1 MRKEKMESER
11 DARDDS
17 RVPFLMD
24 RQGGTTHSA
33 SEKRSRPSASL
44 PVKRPPAFSFRR
56 LWALM
61 HKEAIQIVTDPSS
74 ILIAFI
80 LPVILLFIFGYAVS
94 LDSTRL
100 RVGVVLEER
109 TPESE
114 NLLHSLRNSRYLDVT
129 TSFDR
134 AALEKEM
141 VAGRLRGLLIVPIDF
156 SRRLHAADGSGQL
169 QVIADG
175 SEPNTANFVQ
185 NYLQATVKLWLQQ
198 RGLET
203 GTPTNG
209 LIDLET
215 RNWFNPSLES
225 KNYLVPGSIAII
237 MTMIGTLLTALV
249 VAREWERGTMEAMM
263 ATPVSIQELVLGK
276 LVPYFLL
283 GLGSMLFCTTV
294 AVLIFRTPLR
304 GSILS
309 LFLVTSLFLGGG
321 LGLGLWVS
329 TLSKSQ
335 FVAGQFA
342 VVLGFLPGFQLS
354 GFLFEISSMPK
365 IIQVLTCMFP
375 ARYFVQA
382 LQTIFLAG
390 DVWGI
395 ILFNSLVLL
404 GFALLFF
411 VLTARVTHKRLD

>member
-1 MRKEKMESER
+1 M
-11 DARDDS
+11 
-17 RVPFLMD
+17 
-24 RQGGTTHSA
+24 
-33 SEKRSRPSASL
+33 KR
-44 PVKRPPAFSFRR
+44 KRPQFSFRR
-56 LWALM
+56 LGALM
-61 HKEAIQIVTDPSS
+61 RKEAIQIVTDPSS

-80 LPVILLFIFGYAVS
+80 LPVMLLFLFGYAVS
-94 LDSTRL
+94 LDTTRI
-100 RVGVVLEER
+100 RIGVALEER

-114 NLLHSLRNSRYLDVT
+114 NLLTSLRNSRYLDVT
-129 TSFDR
+129 VSFDR
-134 AALEKEM
+134 GALEKEM
-141 VAGRLRGLLIVPIDF
+141 VAGRLRGVLVVPIDF
-156 SRRLHAADGSGQL
+156 SRRLHSASNSAPL
-169 QVIADG
+169 QIIADG

-185 NYLQATVKLWLQQ
+185 NYLQAAVSLWLQQ

-203 GTPTNG
+203 GATTSS
-209 LIDLET
+209 LVDLEA

-225 KNYLVPGSIAII
+225 KNYLVPGSIALI

-276 LVPYFLL
+276 LIPYFLL
-283 GLGSMLFCTTV
+283 GLGSMLFCTIV

-304 GSILS
+304 GSVLS
-309 LFLVTSLFLGGG
+309 LFLVTSLFLAGG

-365 IIQVLTCMFP
+365 IVQFLTWIFP

-382 LQTIFLAG
+382 LQTVFLAG

-395 ILFNSLVLL
+395 IGFNSLVLL
-404 GFALLFF
+404 GFAILFF
-411 VLTARVTHKRLD
+411 VLTARVTHKRLA

>member
-1 MRKEKMESER
+1 MESER
-11 DARDDS
+11 DAPDDG
-17 RVPFLMD
+17 RVPLLTGG
-24 RQGGTTHSA
+24 QGGTTHRA
-33 SEKRSRPSASL
+33 SEKRTRPSASF
-44 PVKRPPAFSFRR
+44 PVERPPAFRFRR

-94 LDSTRL
+94 LDTTRL
-100 RVGVVLEER
+100 RVGVILEER

-141 VAGRLRGLLIVPIDF
+141 VAGRLRGLLIIPIDF
-156 SRRLHAADGSGQL
+156 SRRLHAANGSAQL

-175 SEPNTANFVQ
+175 SEPNTANFIQ
-185 NYLQATVKLWLQQ
+185 NYLLATVELWLRQ

-209 LIDLET
+209 LIALET

-294 AVLIFRTPLR
+294 AVLLFRTPLR

-309 LFLVTSLFLGGG
+309 LFLVTSLFLAGG

-365 IIQVLTCMFP
+365 IIQVLTCIFP

>member
-1 MRKEKMESER
+1 MRKE
-11 DARDDS
+11 A
-17 RVPFLMD
+17 V
-24 RQGGTTHSA
+24 
-33 SEKRSRPSASL
+33 
-44 PVKRPPAFSFRR
+44 
-56 LWALM
+56 
-61 HKEAIQIVTDPSS
+61 QIVTDPSS

-94 LDSTRL
+94 LDTSRI

-114 NLLHSLRNSRYLDVT
+114 NLLTSLHNSRYLDVT
-129 TSFDR
+129 VSFNRGD
-134 AALEKEM
+134 LEKEM

-156 SRRLHAADGSGQL
+156 SRHLHSLNDSAPL
-169 QVIADG
+169 QIIADG
-175 SEPNTANFVQ
+175 SEPNTANFAQ
-185 NYLQATVKLWLQQ
+185 NYLRAAVALWLQQ

-203 GTPTNG
+203 GKTANN
-209 LIDLET
+209 LIDLEA

-263 ATPVSIQELVLGK
+263 ATPVSIQELMLGK
-276 LVPYFLL
+276 LIPYFLL
-283 GLGSMLFCTTV
+283 GLGSMLFCTLV
-294 AVLIFRTPLR
+294 AVFVFRTPLR

-309 LFLVTSLFLGGG
+309 LFLVTSLFLAGG

-335 FVAGQFA
+335 FIAGQIA
-342 VVLGFLPGFQLS
+342 VVLGFLPGFQFS

-365 IIQVLTCMFP
+365 IVQVLTWMFP

-390 DVWGI
+390 DMWGI

-404 GFALLFF
+404 GFAALFF
-411 VLTARVTHKRLD
+411 MLTARVTHKRLA

>member
-1 MRKEKMESER
+1 MR
-11 DARDDS
+11 
-17 RVPFLMD
+17 
-24 RQGGTTHSA
+24 
-33 SEKRSRPSASL
+33 
-44 PVKRPPAFSFRR
+44 
-56 LWALM
+56 
-61 HKEAIQIVTDPSS
+61 KEAIQIITDPSS

-80 LPVILLFIFGYAVS
+80 LPMILLFIFGFAVS
-94 LDSTRL
+94 LDTTRL
-100 RVGVVLEER
+100 RIGVVLEER
-109 TPESE
+109 TPESQ
-114 NLLHSLRNSRYLDVT
+114 NLLLSLRNSRYLDVT
-129 TSFDR
+129 VSFDR
-134 AALEKEM
+134 TALEREM
-141 VAGRLRGLLIVPIDF
+141 VAGRLRGLLVIPADF
-156 SRRLHAADGSGQL
+156 SRRLHSANDPAPL
-169 QVIADG
+169 QIIADG

-185 NYLQATVKLWLQQ
+185 NYLQAAVTLWLQQ

-203 GTPTNG
+203 GTAATS

-263 ATPVSIQELVLGK
+263 ATPVSIQEIVLGK
-276 LVPYFLL
+276 LIPYFLL
-283 GLGSMLFCTTV
+283 GLGSMLFCTMV
-294 AVLIFRTPLR
+294 AVLIFHTPLR

-309 LFLVTSLFLGGG
+309 LFLVTSLFLAGG

-342 VVLGFLPGFQLS
+342 VILGFLPGFQLS

-365 IIQVLTCMFP
+365 IVQFLTWIFP

-390 DVWGI
+390 DVWRI
-395 ILFNSLVLL
+395 VLFNSLILF
-404 GFALLFF
+404 GFAVLFF
-411 VLTARVTHKRLD
+411 VLTARVTHKRLA

>member
-1 MRKEKMESER
+1 MNRKPPKFSARRLLALMRKE
-11 DARDDS
+11 A
-17 RVPFLMD
+17 V
-24 RQGGTTHSA
+24 
-33 SEKRSRPSASL
+33 
-44 PVKRPPAFSFRR
+44 
-56 LWALM
+56 
-61 HKEAIQIVTDPSS
+61 QIVTDPSS
-74 ILIAFI
+74 VLIAFI

-94 LDSTRL
+94 LDTSRI
-100 RVGVVLEER
+100 RVGVVMEER

-114 NLLHSLRNSRYLDVT
+114 NLLTSLRNSRYLDVSV
-129 TSFDR
+129 SFNRGD
-134 AALEKEM
+134 LEKEM

-156 SRRLHAADGSGQL
+156 SRHLHSVNDSAPL
-169 QVIADG
+169 QIIADG
-175 SEPNTANFVQ
+175 SEPNTANFVR
-185 NYLQATVKLWLQQ
+185 NYLQAAVALWLQQ

-203 GTPTNG
+203 GKTANN
-209 LIDLET
+209 LIDLEA

-276 LVPYFLL
+276 LIPYFLL
-283 GLGSMLFCTTV
+283 GLGSMLFCTLV
-294 AVLIFRTPLR
+294 AVFVFRTPLR

-309 LFLVTSLFLGGG
+309 LFLVTSLFLAGG

-329 TLSKSQ
+329 TVSKSQ
-335 FVAGQFA
+335 FVAGQIA
-342 VVLGFLPGFQLS
+342 VVLGFLPGFQFS

-365 IIQVLTCMFP
+365 IVQVLTCMFP

-390 DVWGI
+390 DMWGI

-404 GFALLFF
+404 GFAALFF
-411 VLTARVTHKRLD
+411 MLTARVTHKRLA

>member
-1 MRKEKMESER
+1 MESER
-11 DARDDS
+11 DAPDDS
-17 RVPFLMD
+17 RVPLLMD
-24 RQGGTTHSA
+24 RQGGTAHSA
-33 SEKRSRPSASL
+33 SEKQSCPSASL
-44 PVKRPPAFSFRR
+44 SVERPPAFSFRR

-94 LDSTRL
+94 LDTTRL

-141 VAGRLRGLLIVPIDF
+141 VAGRLRGLLIIPIDF
-156 SRRLHAADGSGQL
+156 SRRLHAADDSAQL

-185 NYLQATVKLWLQQ
+185 NYLQATVTLWLQQ

-309 LFLVTSLFLGGG
+309 LFLVTSLFLAGG

>member
-1 MRKEKMESER
+1 MNQHPLK
-11 DARDDS
+11 
-17 RVPFLMD
+17 
-24 RQGGTTHSA
+24 
-33 SEKRSRPSASL
+33 
-44 PVKRPPAFSFRR
+44 FSFRR

-61 HKEAIQIVTDPSS
+61 RKEAIQIITDPSS
-74 ILIAFI
+74 ILVAFI

-94 LDSTRL
+94 LDTTRL
-100 RVGVVLEER
+100 RIGVVLEER

-114 NLLHSLRNSRYLDVT
+114 NLLLSLRNSRYLDIT
-129 TSFDR
+129 ASFDR

-141 VAGRLRGLLIVPIDF
+141 VAGRLRGLLIIPIDF
-156 SRRLHAADGSGQL
+156 SRRLHSTNDPAPL
-169 QVIADG
+169 QIIADG

-185 NYLQATVKLWLQQ
+185 NYLQATVSLWLQQ

-203 GTPTNG
+203 GTPAGG

-237 MTMIGTLLTALV
+237 MTMISTLLTALV

-276 LVPYFLL
+276 LIPYFLL
-283 GLGSMLFCTTV
+283 GLGSMLFCTLV
-294 AVLIFRTPLR
+294 AVLIFHTPLR

-309 LFLVTSLFLGGG
+309 LFLVTSLFLAGG
-321 LGLGLWVS
+321 LGLGLWIS

-342 VVLGFLPGFQLS
+342 VILGFLPGFQLS

-365 IIQVLTCMFP
+365 IVQLLTWMFP

-382 LQTIFLAG
+382 LQTVFLAG

-395 ILFNSLVLL
+395 ILFDSLVLL
-404 GFALLFF
+404 GFAVLFF
-411 VLTARVTHKRLD
+411 VLTARVTHKRLA

>member
-1 MRKEKMESER
+1 MR
-11 DARDDS
+11 
-17 RVPFLMD
+17 
-24 RQGGTTHSA
+24 
-33 SEKRSRPSASL
+33 
-44 PVKRPPAFSFRR
+44 
-56 LWALM
+56 
-61 HKEAIQIVTDPSS
+61 KEAIQIITDPSS

-80 LPVILLFIFGYAVS
+80 LPMILLFIFGFAVS
-94 LDSTRL
+94 LDTTRL
-100 RVGVVLEER
+100 RIGVVLEER

-114 NLLHSLRNSRYLDVT
+114 NLLLSLRNSRYLDVT
-129 TSFDR
+129 VSFDR

-141 VAGRLRGLLIVPIDF
+141 VAGRLRGLLVIPADF
-156 SRRLHAADGSGQL
+156 SRRLHSANDPAQL
-169 QVIADG
+169 QIIADG

-185 NYLQATVKLWLQQ
+185 NYLQAAVTLWLQQ

-203 GTPTNG
+203 GTAATS

-276 LVPYFLL
+276 LIPYFLL
-283 GLGSMLFCTTV
+283 GLGSMLFCTLV
-294 AVLIFRTPLR
+294 AILIFHTPLR
-304 GSILS
+304 GSIFA
-309 LFLVTSLFLGGG
+309 LFLVTSLFLAGG

-342 VVLGFLPGFQLS
+342 VILGFLPGFQLS

-365 IIQVLTCMFP
+365 IVQFLTWIFP

-382 LQTIFLAG
+382 LQTVFLAG

-395 ILFNSLVLL
+395 VLFNSLVLL
-404 GFALLFF
+404 GFAVLFF
-411 VLTARVTHKRLD
+411 LLTARVTHKRLA

>member
-1 MRKEKMESER
+1 MKRK
-11 DARDDS
+11 
-17 RVPFLMD
+17 
-24 RQGGTTHSA
+24 
-33 SEKRSRPSASL
+33 
-44 PVKRPPAFSFRR
+44 PPQFSFRR

-61 HKEAIQIVTDPSS
+61 RKEAIQIVTDPSS

-80 LPVILLFIFGYAVS
+80 LPVMLLFLFGYAVS
-94 LDSTRL
+94 LDTTRI
-100 RVGVVLEER
+100 RIGVALEER

-114 NLLHSLRNSRYLDVT
+114 NLLTSLRYSRYLDVT
-129 TSFDR
+129 VSFDR
-134 AALEKEM
+134 RALEREM
-141 VAGRLRGLLIVPIDF
+141 VAGRLRGLLVVPVDF
-156 SRRLHAADGSGQL
+156 SRRLHSASDSARL
-169 QVIADG
+169 QIIADG

-185 NYLQATVKLWLQQ
+185 NYLQATVTLWLQQ

-203 GTPTNG
+203 GTSTNSMV
-209 LIDLET
+209 DLEA

-225 KNYLVPGSIAII
+225 KNYLVPGSIALI

-263 ATPVSIQELVLGK
+263 ATPVNIQELVLGK
-276 LVPYFLL
+276 LIPYFLL
-283 GLGSMLFCTTV
+283 GLGSMLFCTIV
-294 AVLIFRTPLR
+294 AVLVFRTPLR

-309 LFLVTSLFLGGG
+309 LFLVTSLFLAGG

-365 IIQVLTCMFP
+365 IIQFLTWLFP

-395 ILFNSLVLL
+395 IAFNSLVLL
-404 GFALLFF
+404 GFAVLFF
-411 VLTARVTHKRLD
+411 LLTARVTHKRLA